1 MHNTYPRATDP
12 EAFDGSPQPSYFEG
26 MDSPEQVLPE
36 YERLMGEAA
45 AKHQQKFT
53 ESYNP
58 ANLGTYLNETS
69 EEVDDIIATAG
80 TALAPMLDEESSA
93 MLAHIRGR
101 AKLMG
106 PDSFIVE
113 DLVQAAPLAVRVV
126 YDTDVLQQARKR
138 TAAWGAD
145 LTKSSPRRQIL
156 NNASSPTVLGAM
168 NAALDK
174 ELHDY
179 AQQQTPYERNTHGGK
194 RVFNGASS
202 EAVQEALEQQR
213 AASEHSQ
220 QTQGARADQSRSRTG
235 SDPESIRVAGGDLFK
250 GKAGGAVF
258 DALFG
263 EAAKSPR
270 SKTDKPTEVVP
281 DRDPAQEQQRRVK
294 TIIDRTA
301 KNKKYEWIKSESDVA
316 TRVVEYVD
324 GRRQQAA
331 KDGKT
336 LTAKQLYVELR
347 HTAETDPSRTGEVQA
362 LEAMMGGVDGELPF

>member
-1 MHNTYPRATDP
+1 MHDTYPGAIDP

-69 EEVDDIIATAG
+69 EEVDGIIATAG

-213 AASEHSQ
+213 ASEYSQ
-220 QTQGARADQSRSRTG
+220 QTQGARTDQSRSRAG
-235 SDPESIRVAGGDLFK
+235 FNPESDIFADGGLFG
-250 GKAGGAVF
+250 GKVGGAVF

-263 EAAKSPR
+263 NAERSPR
-270 SKTDKPTEVVP
+270 SNTGESAEVVP

-294 TIIDRTA
+294 GIMDRTA
-301 KNKKYEWIKSESDVA
+301 KNKKYEWIKGEPDAA
-316 TRVVEYVD
+316 TRVVEYID

-336 LTAKQLYVELR
+336 LTAKQMYVELR
-347 HTAETDPSRTGEVQA
+347 HAAETDESKIIDVQT
-362 LEAMMGGVDGELPF
+362 LEAMMNGVDGELPF